1 MNIIN
6 NDIVFYPTINP
17 DGTTNIKCSTIVL
30 MRRYGTVASISD
42 YMGEDAHFIDIV
54 NFIIQSYGLTAAQLI
69 FKNLKQLYDLI
80 FKNNKFY
87 I

>member
-17 DGTTNIKCSTIVL
+17 DGTTNINCSIIVL

-69 FKNLKQLYDLI
+69 FKDLKQLYDLI

>member
-6 NDIVFYPTINP
+6 NDIVFYPTINS
-17 DGTTNIKCSTIVL
+17 DGTANIDCNIIVL
-30 MRRYGTVASISD
+30 MRRYSNVASISD
-42 YMGEDAHFIDIV
+42 YMGEDAHFVDIV
-54 NFIIQSYGLTAAQLI
+54 NFIIQTYGLTAAQLI
-69 FKNLKQLYDLI
+69 FKDLKQLYDLI